1 MTSPQRKGV
10 LDDVFLDLTKIK
22 ARSASGQ
29 VIASSTGGV
38 PFWGDDPTS
47 WDTVILAGMKL
58 PGIAKVKGRCRRGHE
73 RKRIAGKHGATFT
86 FTGDEPMEFDI
97 SLKLWTAEH
106 LRTFTTFARQLKS
119 LKPMVS
125 TETNVATTVKDTQ
138 QVGYS
143 GSDQTTQFYTVVVDK
158 KVNVKMKGVRAN
170 PISIIHPALAVY
182 GVSQVFVVEFGLP
195 EESGPEGSGLFTVS
209 LHCVEYMPNS
219 VRENGGTNTPT
230 TPMNLKPS
238 SLGSGAIAERPA
250 SPAQTNSGP
259 GI

>member
-1 MTSPQRKGV
+1 MTSPQRRSV

-29 VIASSTGGV
+29 VIATSTGGV

-47 WDTVILAGMKL
+47 WDTVILAGVKL
-58 PGIAKVKGRCRRGHE
+58 PGISKVRGRCRRGHE

-106 LRTFTTFARQLKS
+106 LQTFATVARQLKS
-119 LKPMVS
+119 LKPMVT
-125 TETNVATTVKDTQ
+125 TETNVATNEPTSSSAGSK
-138 QVGYS
+138 GEELYS
-143 GSDQTTQFYTVVVDK
+143 LVTTK
-158 KVNVKMKGVRAN
+158 KTTTIKRVRAN
-170 PISIIHPALAVY
+170 PVSIIHPALAIY

-195 EESGPEGSGLFTVS
+195 EESGSEGSGVFTVS
-209 LHCVEYMPNS
+209 LHCVEYMPGS

-230 TPMNLKPS
+230 TPLNLKPS
-238 SLGSGAIAERPA
+238 SLGAGAIPERPT
-250 SPAQTNSGP
+250 SPAQTNAGP